1 MPKVLLCGAVQGHWE
16 LLFERARKLNAAAKD
31 KPFDALV
38 CVGRCFPL
46 PVEYLTG
53 AGKQTPLPTY
63 FLPAHEAARSWQ
75 EDATQ
80 TEVFDRLS
88 AAEQLSEPVEVGD
101 GFFCLAGAG
110 VATIAGLKVAY
121 VSGTETHGQEDEKGT
136 LLTYSKASVNALVQQ
151 LLASGDQGDADF
163 LFTAEYPTSFQLL
176 LPEQQ
181 LPHGLQA
188 MRGSATVRAIVQQVH
203 PKYHI
208 TSRGGDG
215 TRGDVFYQR
224 LPYVSEVAGTGRK
237 QLTRLIGLSGVNK
250 VKDKARKYL
259 HALQVV
265 PFAQQ
270 SAEERHRVDI
280 PAGTTQNPYLHAM
293 LDEATSRTG
302 EPDAKRRKVDPAA
315 TGGLSAEQIEQLTA
329 KSRGGEQ
336 FFYDQRLALKG
347 QRKGGLLPG
356 QNNQQQQQ
364 QRRRNNRPLVADRA
378 ECWFCL
384 STPTLERHLIV
395 SIGQEAYLA
404 MPKGAICG
412 DHLLIVPIAHE
423 ASTLALSDA
432 TWREMERFKAALRRY
447 FASQDKELLVIDRNV
462 ATLGATHC
470 HLQIV
475 GVPKEKAGAARRVF
489 EAEGEKYHVKFHELL
504 RGADEKADEKANAPS
519 TTGPLELLRQQT
531 DGKSF
536 LYAELPDG
544 EGGTT
549 RLLHDVEGKHY
560 VQFGRHAASCLLDM
574 PRRANWKF
582 CVVTKPEE
590 EKLTQTFK
598 RQWKP
603 FDFTLEEDEGE

>member
-16 LLFERARKLNAAAKD
+16 LLFERSRKLNAAAKD
-31 KPFDALV
+31 KPFEALV

-53 AGKQTPLPTY
+53 GGKQTPLPTY

-75 EDATQ
+75 EDVKQ
-80 TEVFDRLS
+80 TEVFDKLS
-88 AAEQLSEPVEVGD
+88 AVQQLSEPVAVGE

-110 VATIAGLKVAY
+110 VATVSERRIEELIAGLKVAY
-121 VSGTETHGQEDEKGT
+121 VSGTETQGQEDEKGT
-136 LLTYSKASVNALVQQ
+136 LLTYSKDSVNVLVQK
-151 LLASGDQGDADF
+151 LLASGDQGDVDF
-163 LFTAEYPTSFQLL
+163 LFAAEYPTSFQLL

-188 MRGSATVRAIVQQVH
+188 MRGSTAIRELVQQVH

-224 LPYVSEVAGTGRK
+224 LPTQ

-250 VKDKARKYL
+250 VKDKTRKYL
-259 HALQVV
+259 HALQ
-265 PFAQQ
+265 
-270 SAEERHRVDI
+270 HVDI

-293 LDEATSRTG
+293 LDETTRTG
-302 EPDAKRRKVDPAA
+302 EPDAKRRKVDPAV

-329 KSRGGEQ
+329 KSRGDAQ
-336 FFYDQRLALKG
+336 FFYDQRLAAKG
-347 QRKGGLLPG
+347 QRKGGYS
-356 QNNQQQQQ
+356 Q
-364 QRRRNNRPLVADRA
+364 DRTTNSGETIA
-378 ECWFCL
+378 RLWRTAP
-384 STPTLERHLIV
+384 SAGSRHLIV

-423 ASTLALSDA
+423 DSTLKLSED

-470 HLQIV
+470 HLQVV
-475 GVPKEKAGAARRVF
+475 GVPKDKAGAARRIF
-489 EAEGEKYHVKFHELL
+489 ETEGEKYHVKFHELL
-504 RGADEKADEKANAPS
+504 RDADEKTDAAS
-519 TTGPLELLRQQT
+519 STGPLELLRQQT

-544 EGGTT
+544 HGGTT
-549 RLLHDVEGKHY
+549 QLLHHVEGKHY
-560 VQFGRHAASCLLDM
+560 VQFGRHSASCLLEM

-582 CVVTKPEE
+582 CVVPKPEE

-598 RQWKP
+598 SQWKP
-603 FDFTLEEDEGE
+603 YDFTLVDEDE

>member
-16 LLFERARKLNAAAKD
+16 LLFERARKLNAAAKG
-31 KPFDALV
+31 KPFDVLV

-53 AGKQTPLPTY
+53 GSKKVPLPTY
-63 FLPAHEAARSWQ
+63 FLPGHEAARSWQ
-75 EDATQ
+75 EDAKQ
-80 TEVFDRLS
+80 TGVFDKLS
-88 AAEQLSEPVEVGD
+88 VVNQLMQVGE

-110 VATIAGLKVAY
+110 VASIAGLKVAY
-121 VSGTETHGQEDEKGT
+121 VSGTETHGSEDEKGT
-136 LLTYSKASVNALVQQ
+136 LLTYSKASVNALVQE
-151 LLASGDQGDADF
+151 LLAGEDQGDVDF
-163 LFTAEYPTSFQLL
+163 LLTAEYPASFQLL

-181 LPHGLQA
+181 LPIGLQA
-188 MRGSATVRAIVQQVH
+188 TRGSAAVREIVQQVH

-224 LPYVSEVAGTGRK
+224 LPYVSEVTGTGRK

-250 VKDKARKYL
+250 VKDKMRKYL

-270 SAEERHRVDI
+270 SAEERQHVDI

-293 LDEATSRTG
+293 LDEATSRAG

-315 TGGLSAEQIEQLTA
+315 PGGLSAEQIEQLTA
-329 KSRGGEQ
+329 RGRGDGQ
-336 FFYDQRLALKG
+336 FFYDQKLAAKG
-347 QRKGGLLPG
+347 RRKGGLLPG
-356 QNNQQQQQ
+356 EDNQQ
-364 QRRRNNRPLVADRA
+364 QRRPHRPDVPVRT

-423 ASTLALSDA
+423 ASTLALSED

-470 HLQIV
+470 HLQVV
-475 GVPKEKAGAARRVF
+475 GVPKAKAEAARRIF
-489 EAEGEKYHVKFHELL
+489 ETEGEKYHVKFHGLL
-504 RGADEKADEKANAPS
+504 DGADEKAETDAAS
-519 TTGPLELLRQQT
+519 STGPLALLRQQT
-531 DGKSF
+531 EDKPF

-544 EGGTT
+544 QGGTSQ
-549 RLLHDVEGKHY
+549 LLHHVQGKHY
-560 VQFGRHAASCLLDM
+560 VQFGRHAAACLLEM

-582 CVVTKPEE
+582 CVVPKPDE
-590 EKLTQTFK
+590 EKLTQAFK
-598 RQWKP
+598 GQWKQ
-603 FDFTLEEDEGE
+603 FDFTLEDEEE

>member
-16 LLFERARKLNAAAKD
+16 LLFERARKLNAAVKD
-31 KPFDALV
+31 KPFEALV

-53 AGKQTPLPTY
+53 GGKQTPLPTY
-63 FLPAHEAARSWQ
+63 FLPAHETARSWQ
-75 EDATQ
+75 EDAKQ
-80 TEVFDRLS
+80 TDIFDELNTT
-88 AAEQLSEPVEVGD
+88 EQLSEPVEVGES
-101 GFFCLAGAG
+101 FFCLAGAG

-121 VSGTETHGQEDEKGT
+121 VSGTETHGQEDEKGK
-136 LLTYSKASVNALVQQ
+136 LLTYSKDSVNALVQQ
-151 LLASGDQGDADF
+151 LLANGDQGDVDF

-188 MRGSATVRAIVQQVH
+188 MRGSTAIKELVQQVH

-224 LPYVSEVAGTGRK
+224 LPYVSEVTGTGQK

-250 VKDKARKYL
+250 LKDKTRKYL

-270 SAEERHRVDI
+270 SEVERQHVDI

-293 LDEATSRTG
+293 LDEATRAG

-329 KSRGGEQ
+329 QSRGGAQ
-336 FFYDQRLALKG
+336 FFYDQRLAAKG

-356 QNNQQQQQ
+356 QQQ
-364 QRRRNNRPLVADRA
+364 RNNRPLVEDRT

-423 ASTLALSDA
+423 ASTLKLSDD

-470 HLQIV
+470 HLQVV
-475 GVPKEKAGAARRVF
+475 GVPKDKAGAARRIF
-489 EAEGEKYHVKFHELL
+489 ETEGEKYHVKFHELL
-504 RGADEKADEKANAPS
+504 RDADEKTDAA
-519 TTGPLELLRQQT
+519 TGPLELLRQQT
-531 DGKSF
+531 DDKPF
-536 LYAELPDG
+536 LYVELPDG
-544 EGGTT
+544 QGGTT
-549 RLLHDVEGKHY
+549 RLLHHVEGKHY
-560 VQFGRHAASCLLDM
+560 VQFGRHASSCLLEM

-582 CVVTKPEE
+582 CVVPKPEE
-590 EKLTQTFK
+590 VKLTQTFK
-598 RQWKP
+598 SQWKP
-603 FDFTLEEDEGE
+603 YDFTLEEADEEE

>member
-16 LLFERARKLNAAAKD
+16 LLFDRVRKLNAAAKD

-46 PVEYLTG
+46 PAEYVTG
-53 AGKQTPLPTY
+53 GKKQVPVPTY
-63 FLPAHEAARSWQ
+63 FLPGHEIARLWQ
-75 EDATQ
+75 QDAIQ
-80 TEVFDRLS
+80 TEILDRLS
-88 AAEQLSEPVEVGD
+88 AVEQYVNPVEIGKE
-101 GFFCLAGAG
+101 FFCLAGVG

-121 VSGTETHGQEDEKGT
+121 VSGIETHGQQDENGT
-136 LLTYSKASVNALVQQ
+136 LLTYSKASVEALLQQ
-151 LLASGDQGDADF
+151 LLASGVQADVDF
-163 LFTAEYPTSFQLL
+163 LFTAEYPMSFQLL

-181 LPHGLQA
+181 LPLGLQA
-188 MRGSATVRAIVQQVH
+188 MRGSTAIREIMQHVH

-224 LPYVSEVAGTGRK
+224 LPYVSEVGGTGCK
-237 QLTRLIGLSGVNK
+237 QLTRLIGLSGANTTK
-250 VKDKARKYL
+250 EKTRKYL

-270 SAEERHRVDI
+270 SAEERQHVDI
-280 PAGTTQNPYLHAM
+280 PAGTTKNPYLHAM
-293 LDEATSRTG
+293 LDEATSWNG
-302 EPDAKRRKVDPAA
+302 ESDVKRRRTDPAA
-315 TGGLSAEQIEQLTA
+315 TRGLSADQIEQLTT
-329 KSRGGEQ
+329 KSQGGAQ
-336 FFYDQRLALKG
+336 FFYDQKLVARG

-356 QNNQQQQQ
+356 QNNPQQ
-364 QRRRNNRPLVADRA
+364 RRNNRLAVPDRT

-423 ASTLALSDA
+423 ASTLALSKD
-432 TWREMERFKAALRRY
+432 TWHEMERFKAALRRY
-447 FASQDKELLVIDRNV
+447 FATQDKELLVIDRNV

-470 HLQIV
+470 HLQVV
-475 GVPKEKAGAARRVF
+475 GVPKAKAAAARSIF
-489 EAEGEKYHVKFHELL
+489 KTEGEKYHVKFQELL
-504 RGADEKADEKANAPS
+504 HHADEKPDS
-519 TTGPLELLRQQT
+519 GVSTGPLELLREQT

-536 LYAELPDG
+536 LYAEVPNA

-549 RLLHDVEGKHY
+549 QLLHHVEGKHY
-560 VQFGRHAASCLLDM
+560 VQFGRHAASCVLEM

-582 CVVTKPEE
+582 CVVPKCEE

-598 RQWKP
+598 DRWKP
-603 FDFTLEEDEGE
+603 YDFTLENDDKDE

>member
-16 LLFERARKLNAAAKD
+16 LLFERARRLNAASKG
-31 KPFDALV
+31 KPFEALV

-46 PVEYLTG
+46 PVEYTTG
-53 AGKQTPLPTY
+53 GDKRVPLPTY

-75 EDATQ
+75 EDAQQ
-80 TEVFDRLS
+80 TKIFDLLS
-88 AAEQLSEPVEVGD
+88 AAEQTIEPVEVGE
-101 GFFCLAGAG
+101 GFYCLAGAG
-110 VATIAGLKVAY
+110 VATIVGLKVAY
-121 VSGTETHGQEDEKGT
+121 MSGTETHGQADEKGT
-136 LLTYSKASVNALVQQ
+136 LLTYSKASAYALVQQ
-151 LLASGDQGDADF
+151 LLASGDQGDVDF
-163 LFTAEYPTSFQLL
+163 LLTAEYPTSFQLL

-188 MRGSATVRAIVQQVH
+188 MRGSAAVRQVVEQVH

-224 LPYVSEVAGTGRK
+224 LPYVSEVTGTGRK
-237 QLTRLIGLSGVNK
+237 QLSRLIGLSGVSK
-250 VKDKARKYL
+250 VKDKTRKYL

-270 SAEERHRVDI
+270 SADERQHVDI

-293 LDEATSRTG
+293 LDEATARSG
-302 EPDAKRRKVDPAA
+302 EPDAKRRKLDPAA
-315 TGGLSAEQIEQLTA
+315 TGGLSAEQIEQLTS
-329 KSRGGEQ
+329 KSQDGAQ
-336 FFYDQRLALKG
+336 FFYDQRLAAKG
-347 QRKGGLLPG
+347 QRKGGLVPG
-356 QNNQQQQQ
+356 EHSQQQ
-364 QRRRNNRPLVADRA
+364 RRNNRPVVADRT

-404 MPKGAICG
+404 MPKGAICE

-423 ASTLALSDA
+423 ASTMALSEE

-470 HLQIV
+470 HLQVV
-475 GVPKEKAGAARRVF
+475 GVPKAKASATKRIFETEGA
-489 EAEGEKYHVKFHELL
+489 KYNVRFQECGGD
-504 RGADEKADEKANAPS
+504 GADPDPAAPS
-519 TTGPLELLRQQT
+519 TGPLELLRAQT
-531 DGKSF
+531 EGKPF
-536 LYAELPDG
+536 LYAEVPDG
-544 EGGTT
+544 EGGSTQ
-549 RLLHDVEGKHY
+549 LLHHVEGKHY
-560 VQFGRHAASCLLDM
+560 VQFGRHAASHVLEM

-582 CVVTKPEE
+582 CVVPKPEE
-590 EKLTQTFK
+590 EKLTQRFK
-598 RQWKP
+598 SLWKP
-603 FDFTLEEDEGE
+603 YDFTLKEEEE